1 MCVVGTW
8 CVHMVFGLVILDP
21 LYPLHLLGLRRNVI
35 DLSRKLYD
43 NFINSTILNCI
54 TRTMTQGKR
63 KLSKISN

>member
-43 NFINSTILNCI
+43 NFINSTI
-54 TRTMTQGKR
+54 
-63 KLSKISN
+63 